1 MKYFDIYSPNC
12 AITYLSRYTDLHRTF
27 SYIEITIVKFVV
39 QHHTT
44 TDFFI
49 GTCCTTIHE
58 RVWSTIPSYSTLPT
72 PHTLIPN
79 QNVWSHEMRPSMT
92 SLLLDVM
99 LLFFPSLDYKSSS
112 SQRKRFLRHFTS
124 FVDGKA
130 KFSFYSFS
138 CLVELGES
146 CSNLCYATM

>member
-12 AITYLSRYTDLHRTF
+12 AITYLSRYADLHRSF

-92 SLLLDVM
+92 SLLL
-99 LLFFPSLDYKSSS
+99 LFFLSDYKSSSS

-124 FVDGKA
+124 FADCKV
-130 KFSFYSFS
+130 KFSFS